1 MLTTT
6 PTRSPAAAK
15 KTLALALACGL
26 TLAVAGPGLAAA
38 PVSVALAAPSP
49 AGLGP
54 AAFAAAP
61 AGPRGLGPSAT
72 SPAASFA
79 RSFRY
84 EVRAMGA
91 HVGQAVLRF
100 GAPELRGAEL
110 LRAVTIEART
120 EGIGARLFKTE
131 TTSTSWVDEAWLP
144 VAGRWNAEIPT
155 GKRLVKVVYEGH
167 RVRGQDLRDG
177 KLKHKLDRVLPLRS
191 LDLVSAFGWLC
202 QIDLE
207 AGTKAM
213 LPLYDGIRIYR
224 LDVTVGDL
232 AEVHIPAGARKAVPV
247 HLTVSRGTFR
257 KELTYW
263 LDPVDRTPYKLSF
276 RYGVLGSVDAVL
288 LDARR
293 DA

>member
-6 PTRSPAAAK
+6 PTHAP
-15 KTLALALACGL
+15 KTWKPLSLALALGL
-26 TLAVAGPGLAAA
+26 SLSVGAPALAAT
-38 PVSVALAAPSP
+38 PVSVALASPSPAAPAARSAAPAPSP
-49 AGLGP
+49 A
-54 AAFAAAP
+54 
-61 AGPRGLGPSAT
+61 AT
-72 SPAASFA
+72 TDSFA

-84 EVRAMGA
+84 DVRALGA

-100 GAPELRGAEL
+100 GTPEVMGGEL

-120 EGIGARLFKTE
+120 EGIGARVFKTE
-131 TTSTSWVDEAWLP
+131 TTSTSWVDEQWLP
-144 VAGRWNAEIPT
+144 VAGRWDAELPT
-155 GKRLVKVVYEGH
+155 GKRLVKVIYEGH

-177 KLKHKLDRVLPLRS
+177 KPKHEMNRLLPLRS
-191 LDLVSAFGWLC
+191 LDLVSAFGWLARL
-202 QIDLE
+202 DLK

-224 LDVTVGDL
+224 MDVRVGDL
-232 AEVHIPAGARKAVPV
+232 AEVRIPAGTRKAVPV
-247 HLTVSRGTFR
+247 HLTVSRGSFR

-276 RYGVLGSVDAVL
+276 SYGVLGSVDAVL

>member
-1 MLTTT
+1 MRSTT
-6 PTRSPAAAK
+6 PTTS
-15 KTLALALACGL
+15 KTTLSLALATGLSLALSGA
-26 TLAVAGPGLAAA
+26 AVAAA

-49 AGLGP
+49 P
-54 AAFAAAP
+54 ASAAP
-61 AGPRGLGPSAT
+61 ASPPAPARAT
-72 SPAASFA
+72 DAFA

-84 EVRAMGA
+84 EVRALGA

-100 GAPELRGAEL
+100 GAPENVGGEL

-120 EGIGARLFKTE
+120 EGIGARVFKTE
-131 TTSTSWVDEAWLP
+131 TTSTSWVDESWLP
-144 VAGRWNAEIPT
+144 VAGRWDAVIPT

-167 RVRGQDLRDG
+167 RVRGRDLRDG
-177 KLKHKLDRVLPLRS
+177 KLKHKMDRVLPLRS
-191 LDLVSAFGWLC
+191 LDLVSAFGWLA
-202 QIDLE
+202 QLDLE

-224 LDVTVGDL
+224 LDVLVGD
-232 AEVHIPAGARKAVPV
+232 AQEIRIPAGPRRAVPV
-247 HLTVSRGTFR
+247 RLTVSRGSFR

-276 RYGVLGSVDAVL
+276 SYGVLGSVDAVL